1 MKMLLA
7 GTPTDCTPPTISR
20 MISGEEQHAGAP
32 EGLILIPTTSAG
44 PMNLAQAAGSEL
56 SLVSS
61 FMPRSIMTLIWGC
74 ATRLRA
80 IALALESSNTCAGNS
95 AVIPKGDG
103 LTCCRSGLS
112 LGGRAGADD

>member
-7 GTPTDCTPPTISR
+7 GTPTDCTPATISR

-32 EGLILIPTTSAG
+32 EGLILIPTMSAG

-61 FMPRSIMTLIWGC
+61 FMPRSIMTLISGC

-80 IALALESSNTCAGNS
+80 IALALETKVMIERGMKELTSESSLPA
-95 AVIPKGDG
+95 AWARFIERK
-103 LTCCRSGLS
+103 R
-112 LGGRAGADD
+112 